1 MRIGSPCLRVM
12 QKSKRMSAS
21 DLRQASHSIWV
32 LSVVRTGRWKRSFF
46 FECKALWRVKSRFL
60 SYSIFNSPL
69 VTPQKVRLISLRR
82 TLCTSSIVIS
92 EFAYGVCSCQLQA
105 SRREGTR
112 SIFFRGHMYCD
123 ISPAFIGQ
131 SVRPRN
137 RILIHV

>member
-32 LSVVRTGRWKRSFF
+32 LSVVRTGRWKRSLF

-60 SYSIFNSPL
+60 SYSILNSPL

-92 EFAYGVCSCQLQA
+92 EFAYGVYSCQLQA
-105 SRREGTR
+105 GRREGTR
-112 SIFFRGHMYCD
+112 SIFSGGHRYCD
-123 ISPAFIGQ
+123 ISPAFIGR
-131 SVRPRN
+131 SVRPRDP
-137 RILIHV
+137 ILIHV